1 VLYVA
6 GLLMQRGRPEVD
18 PFNYLPRVKVP
29 VLMLNGRYDFFFPV
43 DVAQR
48 PFFNNL
54 GTPKDRK
61 EWKIYEG
68 GHDVPR
74 TELMAETLKWLD
86 KYLGPPQ

>member
-6 GLLMQRGRPEVD
+6 GLTMGRSRPEAD
-18 PFNYLPRVKVP
+18 PFNYLSRVKLP
-29 VLMLNGRYDFFFPV
+29 VLMMNGKYDFFYPV

-48 PFFNNL
+48 PFFNGL

-61 EWKIYEG
+61 EWNVYEG

-74 TELMAETLKWLD
+74 TDLIAQTLGWLD
-86 KYLGPPQ
+86 KYLGPPK